1 MNGGLRISKARFPY
15 LRNPTSDMIKTLRPA
30 ELNDHHFRESAW
42 RVERTAV
49 HDLFHINRIE
59 DIREK
64 LEFPILPHRKTLH
77 DFLFLTQGHSKR
89 SKGLN
94 EYAFGTNTLF
104 FLPAYQIST
113 HEWMSEDAAGF
124 FCHFDWGLI
133 EQVFPHSRLF
143 GECPFLQ
150 PEGNPLVV
158 VGATSVPTLTHLLER
173 LVREYARRDGADLS
187 ILAAYLTA
195 LFAELKQMAQ
205 PPVALP
211 RNAAYRIMQAYKTAL
226 TQHIYKKQH
235 VADYAELLSV
245 TPDHLN
251 KCVRTTTGKSA
262 QDLLLEMLLLE
273 AKVLLSQT
281 QWSIGDIAYK
291 LTEKTPSDFSR
302 LFKAKTGLTPKQY
315 KQLTAGG

>member
-1 MNGGLRISKARFPY
+1 
-15 LRNPTSDMIKTLRPA
+15 MIKTLRPA
-30 ELNDHHFRESAW
+30 DLNDHHFRDSGW

-64 LEFPILPHRKTLH
+64 LQFPILPHRKTLF
-77 DFLFLTQGHSKR
+77 DFVFLTQGHSKR

-94 EYAFGTNTLF
+94 EYSFETNTLF

-113 HEWMSEDAAGF
+113 HEQMSDDAQGF

-133 EQVFPHSRLF
+133 EQVFPHNRLF
-143 GECPFLQ
+143 GECGFLQ
-150 PEGNPLVV
+150 PEGHPLVQV
-158 VGATSVPTLTHLLER
+158 DGALLPVLIHLLHR
-173 LVREYARRDGADLS
+173 LETEYAKQEGADLC
-187 ILAAYLTA
+187 IIAAYLTA
-195 LFAELKQMAQ
+195 FFAELKPMVRMAGM
-205 PPVALP
+205 AP
-211 RNAAYRIMQAYKTAL
+211 RNAAYRIMQGYKNAL
-226 TQHIYKKQH
+226 SQHIHTKQH
-235 VADYAELLSV
+235 VAEYADLLAV

-262 QDLLLEMLLLE
+262 QDLLMEMLLLE

-281 QWSIGDIAYK
+281 GLSIGDIAFK

-302 LFKAKTGLTPKQY
+302 MFKAKTGMTPKQY
-315 KQLTAGG
+315 KQLTING